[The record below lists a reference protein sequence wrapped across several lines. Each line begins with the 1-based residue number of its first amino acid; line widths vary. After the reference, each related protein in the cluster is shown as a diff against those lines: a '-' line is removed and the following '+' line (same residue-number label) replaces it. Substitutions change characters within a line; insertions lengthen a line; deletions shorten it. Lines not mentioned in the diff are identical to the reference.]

1 MDFYV
6 NCVAH
11 YAVPHSRQE
20 DSYLNS
26 NIPNVFE
33 FHGLNCVQI
42 MSIFIYK
49 LWISFWLRL
58 FSFHLANTNQFT
70 SRVDNFQLWHVHNFI
85 WRTQPNGIGKRK
97 KYSTV
102 KFPLHSIESFG
113 VCVCVWCTR
122 TWKWIAVKQTAA
134 CGNEFVLCAAFIFNW
149 PNSRC
154 ASTMHRSRTHPYQSY
169 NLELYRFSGFDL
181 YFRSNFIGLRHFRY
195 TLCQAIAFRIVSHRI
210 VSRFSHK

>member
-1 MDFYV
+1 
-6 NCVAH
+6 
-11 YAVPHSRQE
+11 
-20 DSYLNS
+20 
-26 NIPNVFE
+26 
-33 FHGLNCVQI
+33 

-113 VCVCVWCTR
+113 VCVCDAQEHESELLWNRQPRAEMNSYCVRPSFSIGQIRDVLALCTVPVHIHTNR
-122 TWKWIAVKQTAA
+122 IISNCIDLVVSIYIFALILSVFAIFAIHFVKQLR
-134 CGNEFVLCAAFIFNW
+134 FVSYRIASCRDFHINRAKW
-149 PNSRC
+149 SYESNSI
-154 ASTMHRSRTHPYQSY
+154 SHTNTHRTYSLH
-169 NLELYRFSGFDL
+169 LYR
-181 YFRSNFIGLRHFRY
+181 I
-195 TLCQAIAFRIVSHRI
+195 QP
-210 VSRFSHK
+210 

>member
-113 VCVCVWCTR
+113 VCVCVMYKNMKVNCCETDSR
-122 TWKWIAVKQTAA
+122 VRKWI
-134 CGNEFVLCAAFIFNW
+134 
-149 PNSRC
+149 
-154 ASTMHRSRTHPYQSY
+154 
-169 NLELYRFSGFDL
+169 
-181 YFRSNFIGLRHFRY
+181 
-195 TLCQAIAFRIVSHRI
+195 RIVCGLH
-210 VSRFSHK
+210 FQLAKFEMC